1 MYKRKIENL
10 KEFTLQKYKLIIQ
23 LTDQIKEYES
33 ENTEIINGLSD
44 IEKDKQ
50 IKILCNEVKVIRK
63 RIFNI
68 LTFNDTINNFK
79 EFENIINKLLE
90 HFNNINSKDEIK
102 NILSKLEFL
111 IQSYKENEEK
121 NNEEIMKN
129 INNNI

>member
-10 KEFTLQKYKLIIQ
+10 KEFILQKYKLIIQ
-23 LTDQIKEYES
+23 LTDQIKELES

>member
-90 HFNNINSKDEIK
+90 HFNYINSKDEIK

>member
-1 MYKRKIENL
+1 MIYLNL

>member
-1 MYKRKIENL
+1 VYKRKIENL

>member
-111 IQSYKENEEK
+111 IQS
-121 NNEEIMKN
+121 
-129 INNNI
+129 

>member
-121 NNEEIMKN
+121 NNEEIMNN